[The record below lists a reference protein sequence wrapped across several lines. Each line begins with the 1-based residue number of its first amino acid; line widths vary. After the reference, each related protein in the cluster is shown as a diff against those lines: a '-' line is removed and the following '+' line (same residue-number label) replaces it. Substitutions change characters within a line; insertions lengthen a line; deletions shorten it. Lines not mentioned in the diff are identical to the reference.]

1 DRDGENGCDA
11 HQGGPR
17 VRRPASDPGGVGE
30 TGVEQPGDRPPLL
43 LLIARDRPGG
53 SYRRA
58 IETSPRDELLDQP
71 ALPLAGLT
79 LDDNHLPPPAL
90 GPLPRGCQ
98 RRELSAPS
106 AQGRARPRGW
116 RRREHAAAHARIP
129 DAVGEPRGIGP
140 RRGPD
145 LRPERVP
152 QLVGDA

>member
-1 DRDGENGCDA
+1 
-11 HQGGPR
+11 
-17 VRRPASDPGGVGE
+17 
-30 TGVEQPGDRPPLL
+30 
-43 LLIARDRPGG
+43 
-53 SYRRA
+53 
-58 IETSPRDELLDQP
+58 RDELLDQP

-145 LRPERVP
+145 LRPERVAAP
-152 QLVGDA
+152 AHALDAQPALKLVRAGDREAL